1 MNKSQIKPLIK
12 CIVWGI
18 LWAIVFIL
26 IGFVIVNFTSYSL
39 KDVLF
44 IEGIVLVALGALSSI
59 GGNPTGLSLQA
70 LGQDNAQYA
79 ANANLEVTKMEK
91 QRHHDNIKT
100 NLRSSFNIVSLIIG
114 GSICIVIN
122 FLI

>member
-70 LGQDNAQYA
+70 LGQNNAQYV